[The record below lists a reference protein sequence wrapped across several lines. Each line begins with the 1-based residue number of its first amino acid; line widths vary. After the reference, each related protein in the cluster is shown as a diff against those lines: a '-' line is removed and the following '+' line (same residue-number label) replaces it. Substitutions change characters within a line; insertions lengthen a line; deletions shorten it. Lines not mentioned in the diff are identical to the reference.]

1 MIKKRIKRGTL
12 SYNQAM
18 EQTKQLPN
26 VPTKA
31 DKTHPV
37 QSKFFSKI
45 DEKEFRVY
53 QRNKRVCEAK
63 RAIAKTQASVTA
75 GEDLQTVCQR
85 AVRLRQAAVRLPL
98 SKLHA
103 ARLYVQGS
111 GVGLDCAICGDGET
125 LTKVKVYEAKL
136 AARCRAD
143 EITVPVTP
151 SFIDACRF
159 QEIKKELIKIKRAV
173 GKTKL
178 KVRVEKTN
186 SPTALSRLARITSE
200 SGARFFSVPYFDGCE
215 RLRMHL
221 TGGCGLEVTNVQE
234 VDDFKK
240 LVQAGVSRIDT
251 KRGLET
257 YTQLLK
263 EIGEME
269 NEVPMYEMNDKKI
282 QPCADLKRLPVP
294 KNPSEETNYFCRL
307 ENGELKFL

>member
-1 MIKKRIKRGTL
+1 M

-18 EQTKQLPN
+18 EQTNQSQN

-31 DKTHPV
+31 NESDSPTV
-37 QSKFFSKI
+37 FSKI
-45 DEKEFRVY
+45 DEREFLAY

-63 RAIAKTQASVTA
+63 RAIAKTQASVTT
-75 GEDLQTVCQR
+75 GEDLQAVCQR
-85 AVRLRQAAVRLPL
+85 AVRLRQAAIRLPL
-98 SKLHA
+98 SKLSA
-103 ARLYVQGS
+103 ARYYVQGS
-111 GVGLDCAICGDGET
+111 GVFLDCAVCGDGET
-125 LTKVKVYEAKL
+125 LSKVKVYEAKL
-136 AARCRAD
+136 AARSRAD

-151 SFIDACRF
+151 SFVDACRF
-159 QEIKKELIKIKRAV
+159 HEIKRELVKIKRV
-173 GKTKL
+173 IGKAKM

-186 SPTALSRLARITSE
+186 SPTALSRLARIASE

-221 TGGCGLEVTNVQE
+221 TGGCGLEVTGVNE

-240 LVQAGVSRIDT
+240 LVQSGVSRIDT

-263 EIGEME
+263 EISKME
-269 NEVPMYEMNDKKI
+269 NETPRYEMNEKKE
-282 QPCADLKRLPVP
+282 QPCTDVKRLPP
-294 KNPSEETNYFCRL
+294 AKDASEETNYFCRL